1 MRRPLLPSL
10 VKSILLSLLIGA
22 CGALAREPSQDAPA
36 SVTMSV
42 DEQRAAAEAGDSA
55 AQFDL
60 GNRFLYGEGVVAD
73 NFEAARW
80 FQRAAEQDNNNA
92 QYNLAIMYMQG
103 TGVIADFSQALYWFR
118 RAAEIG
124 DVPSQFTLGTFYMNG
139 RGVPQDP
146 VQAHMWFTLAA
157 SGGHR
162 AAAANLVLYQEMMS
176 DEQIFAAQQA
186 ANAWID
192 NFNRNLATDDAVANP
207 AARAP

>member
-1 MRRPLLPSL
+1 MKSPLLPGFVLSF
-10 VKSILLSLLIGA
+10 LLMASA
-22 CGALAREPSQDAPA
+22 ALAQEPSGVSSDLGA
-36 SVTMSV
+36 
-42 DEQRAAAEAGDSA
+42 QRAAAEAGDSA

-60 GNRFLYGEGVVAD
+60 GNRYLAGDGVIAD

-80 FQRAAEQDNNNA
+80 FQKAAEQDNNNA

-103 TGVIADFSQALYWFR
+103 TGVIADFSQALHWFH
-118 RAAEIG
+118 RAAELG
-124 DVPSQFTLGTFYMNG
+124 DVPSQFTLATFYMNG

-176 DEQIFAAQQA
+176 DEQIAEAQQA
-186 ANAWID
+186 ATAWID
-192 NFNRNLATDDAVANP
+192 NFNRNLATDAAVANP